1 MPEGRPIAHSA
12 IKLCTRHVDG
22 LEEVRAIDH
31 NDLPEELD
39 GRFRLEG
46 EMVAGGMGTVYR
58 AVDLVSGEIVAV
70 KISSSFGS
78 QLGERF
84 QQEATFLAEIA
95 HPAIVRYLSHGRT
108 ARGEH
113 YLVMEWL
120 DGETLEDRLQNG
132 ALSLAETFGLARRV
146 SEALVAAHTRG
157 IIHRDIK
164 PANIFLP
171 GGDLSKVKLLDFGIA
186 RRLFDGVLPRLTQI
200 GTALGTPM
208 YMSPEQAQGSL
219 DVDARADIFSM
230 GCVLFECLTGTPPFW
245 GESTTAT
252 MAKVADGS
260 EIDVSKRC
268 KGLSP
273 RLSRLL
279 GRMLAK
285 QVEDRPAS
293 MHEVLLELGRI
304 TGDLRATGTLPA
316 ISSGGTP
323 RGLLTTT
330 GERRLAA
337 VILVSTQ
344 DHAGERSHLDP
355 TATVSDL
362 GTVLARGL
370 VNIEGGPGPDGLDV
384 VARAIAPWGA
394 RIQRLAKGG
403 LVVTL
408 LADGTSTPLDL
419 AVQAAR
425 CSLRLKTARPGSSFA
440 LSMGHALV
448 DDQQVHLG
456 RLIDSAAVLLTHTGA
471 IHVSE
476 EMRRLLEARF
486 EITAEGDRSRLLFE
500 RGLRE
505 APRTVLGKEVPCVGR
520 AREIASLLSA
530 FEGSVEEPC
539 AQVILLTGGPGSGKS
554 RIAHESLEQVRDRG
568 QPFEL
573 LVGRGDPMRA
583 NVSLGFLAQ
592 AIRGAAGIGGTE
604 PDETQRKRLLA
615 HAGRHLPPDSAHE
628 TVAFLGE
635 IAGIQFSDEN
645 LPQLRAAR
653 SDGRLM
659 ADQTQRAWVDWLEAE
674 TKHRPVLMLLED
686 LHWSDSPS
694 VFYTDVALRELRDK
708 PFMVLALARP
718 EVDQRFSSLW
728 RERGVQT
735 IAIPPLGKRAVQELA
750 RRILGD
756 KAEARLDWILE
767 QAQGNPFY
775 LEELAR
781 VFAEGKDVAE
791 VPSTV
796 LGMVQMRFDA
806 VGEGAK
812 QVLRAASIFG
822 RSFRAAG
829 AKALLADLIPED
841 VDRWIEI
848 LIDKE
853 ILFARPFGNSREHV
867 FRHALHRDAAYALL
881 PPESAAV
888 GHRLAGE
895 FLEQAGERD
904 AIVLADHFE
913 RGKEAPRAVR
923 WLRVA
928 ANQALETNDLAA
940 AISRAERGV
949 LLGAAGDD
957 LSELLIVESESFYW
971 QGNYASAENVVR
983 AVQACVDP
991 ALALRAKSAL
1001 LNCLGIAG
1009 KSAEVAAMAVLLD
1022 QEPQDPSLIPLW
1034 LECVLDVT
1042 AHLSYGGNQVLAR
1055 RALALVERKGD
1066 PQDAHLAA
1074 RAESVRSQLARA
1086 EGNLSVASS
1095 HQSRSVQLHEKSGN
1109 ARAAC
1114 EALGNMAVW
1123 LMEVGQLEAAEEHA
1137 RRVLAMSET
1146 MRLSHFFGGVS
1157 QMLTNCLAY
1166 QGRLDEARAIGQR
1179 GLAWT
1184 RERGDRWFLPYVQ
1197 LYLSMTEYLASDYPA
1212 AEALARGAL
1221 NSTVDKPTLRPFGLA
1236 LFARARLAQGFVAE
1250 GLALAK
1256 EAYLAIESKSQVEDG
1271 EATVRLA
1278 QAEALVAAG
1287 RCHEAVVVVSE
1298 AMLWLQRRAQ
1308 TLDDPAMRLSF
1319 LDRIP
1324 EHRRLRELAAELGL
1338 AKTAEQDGRN

>member
-1 MPEGRPIAHSA
+1 
-12 IKLCTRHVDG
+12 
-22 LEEVRAIDH
+22 VRALDH
-31 NDLPEELD
+31 TDLPEELD

-46 EMVAGGMGTVYR
+46 KTVAGGMGTVYR
-58 AVDLVSGEIVAV
+58 AVDLASGEIVAV

-132 ALSLAETFGLARRV
+132 SPSLAETFNLARRIG
-146 SEALVAAHTRG
+146 EALVAAHARG
-157 IIHRDIK
+157 IVHRDIK

-186 RRLFDGVLPRLTQI
+186 RRLFDDVSLRLTQA
-200 GTALGTPM
+200 GSALGTPM

-230 GCVLFECLTGTPPFW
+230 GCVLFECITGTPPFW
-245 GESTTAT
+245 GDSTTAT
-252 MAKVADGS
+252 LAKVADGS
-260 EIDVSKRC
+260 EIDVSRRC
-268 KGLSP
+268 KGVSP

-285 QVEDRPAS
+285 QVEDRPS
-293 MHEVLLELGRI
+293 TMQEVILELGRI
-304 TGDLRATGTLPA
+304 TSDLRATGTLPA
-316 ISSGGTP
+316 ISGGGTP

-337 VILVSTQ
+337 VILVSAQ
-344 DHAGERSHLDP
+344 KHAGERPHLDP
-355 TATVSDL
+355 TATMSEL

-370 VNIEGGPGPDGLDV
+370 AHTEGDSASLEN

-394 RIQRLAKGG
+394 RIQRLANGG

-408 LADGTSTPLDL
+408 LADGTTTPLDL

-425 CSLRLKTARPGSSFA
+425 CSLRLKNARPGSSFA

-448 DDQQVHLG
+448 DEQQLHLG
-456 RLIDSAAVLLTHTGA
+456 RLLDGAAQLLTREHVGA
-471 IHVSE
+471 IHVSDE
-476 EMRRLLEARF
+476 VRRLLEARF
-486 EITAEGDRSRLLFE
+486 EIASEKDRSRLLFE

-505 APRTVLGKEVPCVGR
+505 APRTVLGREVPCVGR
-520 AREIASLLSA
+520 AREIAGLLSA
-530 FEGSVEEPC
+530 FEGSVAEPC
-539 AQVILLTGGPGSGKS
+539 AQVIVLTGGPGSGKS
-554 RIAHESLEQVRDRG
+554 RIAHEFLERVRDRG

-573 LVGRGDPMRA
+573 LVGRGDPMRT

-604 PDETQRKRLLA
+604 PEETQRKRLLA
-615 HAGRHLPPDSAHE
+615 HAGRHLPPESAQS

-635 IAGIQFSDEN
+635 MASIPFPDED

-653 SDGRLM
+653 SDARLM

-674 TKHRPVLMLLED
+674 TKRRPVLMLLED
-686 LHWSDSPS
+686 LHWSDGPS
-694 VFYTDVALRELRDK
+694 VHYTNVALRELRDK

-718 EVDQRFSSLW
+718 EVDQRFPSLW

-735 IAIPPLGKRAVQELA
+735 IAIPPLGKRAVEELA

-756 KAEARLDWILE
+756 IADARLDWILE
-767 QAQGNPFY
+767 QTQGNPFY

-781 VFAEGKDVAE
+781 VLSEGKDVAE
-791 VPSTV
+791 IPSTV

-829 AKALLADLIPED
+829 AKALLADMIPED

-853 ILFARPFGNSREHV
+853 ILFARPFGNSREYV

-881 PPESAAV
+881 PPESAVV

-895 FLEQAGERD
+895 YLEQVGERD

-913 RGKEAPRAVR
+913 RGNEATRAVR

-928 ANQALETNDLAA
+928 ANQALETNDLVA

-949 LLGAAGDD
+949 LLGATGDD
-957 LSELLIVESESFYW
+957 LAELRIVESESFYW
-971 QGNYASAENVVR
+971 QGNYARAENVVR

-1001 LNCLGIAG
+1001 INCMGIAG
-1009 KSAEVAAMAVLLD
+1009 KSAEVAAMVDLLD
-1022 QEPQDPSLIPLW
+1022 QEPQDPSLVSLW

-1042 AHLSYGGNQVLAR
+1042 AHLSYGGNRELAR
-1055 RALALVERKGD
+1055 RALALVESKSD
-1066 PQDAHLAA
+1066 PRDVRLAA

-1086 EGNLSVASS
+1086 EGNLSVAAA
-1095 HQSRSVQLHEKSGN
+1095 HQRQSVRLHERSGN

-1123 LMEVGQLEAAEEHA
+1123 LMEVGQLEEAEEHA

-1166 QGRLDEARAIGQR
+1166 QGRLDEARTIGQR
-1179 GLAWT
+1179 GLDWT
-1184 RERGDRWFLPYVQ
+1184 REHGDRWFLPYAQ
-1197 LYLSMTEYLASDYPA
+1197 LYLSMTELLAGDYPT
-1212 AEALARGAL
+1212 AEGLARGAV
-1221 NSTVDKPTLRPFGLA
+1221 NSTIDKPTLRPFSLA
-1236 LFARARLAQGFVAE
+1236 LFARARLAQGFVDEA
-1250 GLALAK
+1250 LALAK
-1256 EAYLAIESKSQVEDG
+1256 EAHAAIDAKLQVEDG

-1278 QAEALVAAG
+1278 YAEALVASG
-1287 RCHEAVVVVSE
+1287 NRGEATGVIAQ
-1298 AMLWLQRRAQ
+1298 AMLWLQRRLQ
-1308 TLDDPAMRLSF
+1308 TLDDPKIRLSF
-1319 LDRIP
+1319 LERIP
-1324 EHRRLRELAAELGL
+1324 EHRRLRELAADLGL
-1338 AKTAEQDGRN
+1338 AKTEEPDSRN